1 MINEILF
8 QLVLFLSNTIQAIT
22 GFAGTM
28 LAMPFSIR
36 LIGVEN
42 AKTVLNVFTIMACT
56 VIVVQNRKYVNKKV
70 LFRMVFVMLIGMALG
85 VWLFEKLPT
94 DCLLFGYA
102 WLVIMIALKKMF
114 WKKEMKLPHAAML
127 VVLIVAGIIH
137 GMFLSG
143 GSLLVIYA
151 VTVMKDKDEFR
162 STMAAVWIVLNGLLV
177 VVHARSGC
185 YTPETVRM
193 IICSMIALFLSV
205 RIGNYLYQRIN
216 QKNFLKITYILL
228 FLSGVSLLI

>member
-1 MINEILF
+1 
-8 QLVLFLSNTIQAIT
+8 
-22 GFAGTM
+22 
-28 LAMPFSIR
+28 
-36 LIGVEN
+36 
-42 AKTVLNVFTIMACT
+42 
-56 VIVVQNRKYVNKKV
+56 
-70 LFRMVFVMLIGMALG
+70 
-85 VWLFEKLPT
+85 
-94 DCLLFGYA
+94 
-102 WLVIMIALKKMF
+102 MIALKKMF